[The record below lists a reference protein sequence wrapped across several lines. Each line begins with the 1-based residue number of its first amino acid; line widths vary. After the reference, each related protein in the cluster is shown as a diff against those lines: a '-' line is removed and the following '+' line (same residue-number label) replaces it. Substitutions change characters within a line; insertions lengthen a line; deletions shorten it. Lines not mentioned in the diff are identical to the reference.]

1 MATTKANNSE
11 YQKSLAQYQAVAKYA
26 LDAFQKYVQPNDEVA
41 RMSAAQV
48 EKALANVV
56 LKWNENFTS
65 VCTEIATE
73 GMTVNVSPD
82 TVFCVLSQLEKA
94 LKIKKADRVTFA
106 HQYALA
112 PEDVQATCYIPENI
126 EEVCKCAVQGSDAKL
141 RPSMAGVC
149 LDFTNHAIVASD
161 GRVLYALPMRT
172 ASGES
177 QWIVPCDFLKAHAGE
192 IAQCAVVD
200 HKQYVYVCGERIK
213 CVEGRYPNWRAV
225 VPTFDKVPVHV
236 GASAWKELAAQ
247 MAELSKVCCSC
258 LVRMDGKEGNKHLT
272 LKAAN
277 LDFGVSRSMD
287 VDIEGEVPFDFNIGL
302 NGAMLKKFSSMQD
315 IYLTDQSRAVVY
327 TDGMCLGLQMP
338 MLLESS
344 DHNVVGMNLVR
355 WEAPTTKNICVPE
368 VMSEETKTKT
378 KTEAK
383 AEETKTET
391 KTETEKKAE
400 VSPMMKQYADLKAK
414 HPDAILLFR
423 TGDFYETYKDDAKVC
438 ADVLGITLT
447 KSTKQ
452 TDEEGNPLQ
461 MAGFPYH
468 ALDSYL
474 PKLISAGKHV
484 AICDQLEAPKLT
496 KTKTETKTEVK
507 EGTTP
512 EAPAPAPVDEKP
524 AEAPAPVK
532 EEVCATPASKGS
544 EALIDGKWVPVTVL
558 TTNGTR
564 AMVRKENGQRAIV
577 KLSEIR
583 GNIVDNTADAPKP
596 VCETKTKTKT
606 EETKTD
612 AEAPAAVAE
621 ATGTKYA
628 DEKVYIKQ
636 YSEKSF
642 ILTGNTMP
650 YHKQLKKYGSWWRK
664 KEAWIFSNKR
674 REFVEKLIGE
684 NLIAA
689 A

>member
-1 MATTKANNSE
+1 
-11 YQKSLAQYQAVAKYA
+11 
-26 LDAFQKYVQPNDEVA
+26 
-41 RMSAAQV
+41 
-48 EKALANVV
+48 
-56 LKWNENFTS
+56 
-65 VCTEIATE
+65 
-73 GMTVNVSPD
+73 
-82 TVFCVLSQLEKA
+82 
-94 LKIKKADRVTFA
+94 
-106 HQYALA
+106 
-112 PEDVQATCYIPENI
+112 
-126 EEVCKCAVQGSDAKL
+126 
-141 RPSMAGVC
+141 
-149 LDFTNHAIVASD
+149 
-161 GRVLYALPMRT
+161 
-172 ASGES
+172 
-177 QWIVPCDFLKAHAGE
+177 
-192 IAQCAVVD
+192 
-200 HKQYVYVCGERIK
+200 
-213 CVEGRYPNWRAV
+213 
-225 VPTFDKVPVHV
+225 
-236 GASAWKELAAQ
+236 
-247 MAELSKVCCSC
+247 
-258 LVRMDGKEGNKHLT
+258 
-272 LKAAN
+272 
-277 LDFGVSRSMD
+277 
-287 VDIEGEVPFDFNIGL
+287 
-302 NGAMLKKFSSMQD
+302 LKKFSSMQD

-383 AEETKTET
+383 AEE
-391 KTETEKKAE
+391 
-400 VSPMMKQYADLKAK
+400 
-414 HPDAILLFR
+414 
-423 TGDFYETYKDDAKVC
+423 
-438 ADVLGITLT
+438 
-447 KSTKQ
+447 
-452 TDEEGNPLQ
+452 
-461 MAGFPYH
+461 
-468 ALDSYL
+468 
-474 PKLISAGKHV
+474 
-484 AICDQLEAPKLT
+484 
-496 KTKTETKTEVK
+496 TKTETKTEVK

-684 NLIAA
+684 NLIEAA
-689 A
+689 

>member
-126 EEVCKCAVQGSDAKL
+126 EEVCKCAVQGSDAQL
-141 RPSMAGVC
+141 RPQIAGVC
-149 LDFTNHAIVASD
+149 LDFINHAIVAAD
-161 GRVLYALPMRT
+161 GKVLYALPMRT

-225 VPTFDKVPVHV
+225 VPSFDKVPVHV

-247 MAELSKVCCSC
+247 MAELSKVCCSG

-277 LDFGVSRSMD
+277 MDFGVSRSMD

-302 NGAMLKKFSSMQD
+302 NGAMMKKFTSMQD

-338 MLLESS
+338 MLLEAS
-344 DHNVVGMNLVR
+344 DHSVVGMNLVR

-368 VMSEETKTKT
+368 VMKEKEE
-378 KTEAK
+378 
-383 AEETKTET
+383 
-391 KTETEKKAE
+391 
-400 VSPMMKQYADLKAK
+400 
-414 HPDAILLFR
+414 
-423 TGDFYETYKDDAKVC
+423 
-438 ADVLGITLT
+438 
-447 KSTKQ
+447 
-452 TDEEGNPLQ
+452 
-461 MAGFPYH
+461 
-468 ALDSYL
+468 
-474 PKLISAGKHV
+474 
-484 AICDQLEAPKLT
+484 T

-512 EAPAPAPVDEKP
+512 AAPVCEKP

-532 EEVCATPASKGS
+532 EDVCATPASKGS

-564 AMVRKENGQRAIV
+564 AMVRTENGQRAIV

-583 GNIVDNTADAPKP
+583 GNIVDNTAELEEMKTKTNTKT
-596 VCETKTKTKT
+596 VTETKT
-606 EETKTD
+606 ETATP
-612 AEAPAAVAE
+612 EAVAE
-621 ATGTKYA
+621 AAGTEYA

-650 YHKQLKKYGSWWRK
+650 YHKQLKKYGSWWAK

-689 A
+689 